1 MTVVSVEEVTV
12 AFDGTRVLDAV
23 GLDVPTGTWVGVIGP
38 NGAGKTTLLRSMA
51 GLIPF
56 RGRVRLDG
64 EDLGAL
70 TRRQVARRIAY
81 VPQRPRLPQ
90 GLAVGEYV
98 LMGRSPHISYLGTER
113 RHDLEVVAAV
123 LQRVELSTLA
133 GRRLES
139 LSGGE
144 VQRAIL
150 ARALAQ
156 QAPVLL
162 LDEPTSALDVGHQQ
176 RVLELVDALRAE
188 RGLTVLSAMH
198 DLTLAAQFAE
208 RMVLLAGGRAVAAGP
223 ARSVLTEGTIREH
236 YGASVRVLEG
246 PDGGVV
252 VIPTRRRLEPAPEDA
267 SARSGDP

>member
-1 MTVVSVEEVTV
+1 MTSISVEDVSV
-12 AFDGTRVLDAV
+12 AFDGTLVLDGV
-23 GLDVPTGTWVGVIGP
+23 SLDVPAGMWVALIGP

-64 EDLGAL
+64 RHLTTL
-70 TRRQVARRIAY
+70 TRRQLARRIAY

-90 GLAVGEYV
+90 GLAVAEYV
-98 LMGRSPHISYLGTER
+98 LMGRSPYVSYLGSER
-113 RHDLEVVAAV
+113 RQDLEVASAA
-123 LQRVELSTLA
+123 LERLELTTLT

-156 QAPVLL
+156 EAPVLL

-176 RVLELVDALRAE
+176 RVLELVDQLRAE

-198 DLTLAAQFAE
+198 DLTLAGQFAE
-208 RMVLLAGGRAVAAGP
+208 RLVLLAGGRAVAAGS
-223 ARSVLTEGTIREH
+223 ARSVLTEGAIRDH
-236 YGASVRVLEG
+236 YGATVRVLET
-246 PDGGVV
+246 PEGGLL
-252 VIPTRRRLEPAPEDA
+252 VIPTRAGRRSVSPDTSVSSGEP
-267 SARSGDP
+267 

>member
-1 MTVVSVEEVTV
+1 VTSISVEGVSV
-12 AFDGTRVLDAV
+12 AFDGTTVLNAV
-23 GLDVPTGTWVGVIGP
+23 HLDVPAGTWVGLIGP

-56 RGRVRLDG
+56 RGTVRIDG
-64 EDLGAL
+64 DELRAL
-70 TRRQVARRIAY
+70 ARRQVARRIAY
-81 VPQRPRLPQ
+81 VPQRPRLPM
-90 GLAVGEYV
+90 GLAVVEYV
-98 LMGRSPHISYLGTER
+98 LMGRSPYIPYLGSER

-123 LQRVELSTLA
+123 LHRMELSA
-133 GRRLES
+133 MYERRLES

-156 QAPVLL
+156 EAPVML

-176 RVLELVDALRAE
+176 RVLELVDELREE

-208 RMVLLAGGRAVAAGP
+208 RLVLLAGGRAVAAGP
-223 ARSVLTEGTIREH
+223 ARSVLTEGAIREH
-236 YGASVRVLEG
+236 YGATVRVLES
-246 PDGGVV
+246 PDGGVL
-252 VIPTRRRLEPAPEDA
+252 VIPTRLRQEVASEEP
-267 SARSGDP
+267 SAGSGDP